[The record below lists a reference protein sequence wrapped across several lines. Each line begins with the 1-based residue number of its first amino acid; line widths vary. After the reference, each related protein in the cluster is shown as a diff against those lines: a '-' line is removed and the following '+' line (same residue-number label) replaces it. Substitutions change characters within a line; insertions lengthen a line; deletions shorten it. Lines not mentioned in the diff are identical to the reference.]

1 MTANEIAQL
10 TARKRD
16 VQAMAL
22 TLCFLPLGLYVVF
35 FTLTRFIEGR
45 DIHNWTRNR
54 IVMGTTL
61 LHMIH
66 CGCWYWVATLDCG
79 KCGNDW
85 KPRSAS

>member
-1 MTANEIAQL
+1 
-10 TARKRD
+10 
-16 VQAMAL
+16 MAL

-61 LHMIH
+61 LHMIPLWLLVL
-66 CGCWYWVATLDCG
+66 GRDARLRQV
-79 KCGNDW
+79 
-85 KPRSAS
+85 R